1 MSRTNKKNPMI
12 KEAISFIIKLVIF
25 ALFLFVIHHYI
36 LSQFFEGI
44 LHFPVWTIYVFNAV
58 LVLAVYSIIIYKN
71 RQGSNK
77 MYQLFLGLTVLKMIL
92 AVVFLLPLFLGK
104 SAHAQLEVI
113 NFFIP
118 YFLFLGFE
126 IISLNKFLQK
136 S

>member
-1 MSRTNKKNPMI
+1 MI
-12 KEAISFIIKLVIF
+12 KETISFTIKLVIF
-25 ALFLFVIHHYI
+25 TLFLFVIHYYI

-44 LHFPVWTIYVFNAV
+44 LHFPIWTIYVFNAV
-58 LVLAVYSIIIYKN
+58 LVLAVYSTIAYKN
-71 RQGSNK
+71 KQGSKK
-77 MYQLFLGLTVLKMIL
+77 MYQLFLSLTIGKMVLAI
-92 AVVFLLPLFLGK
+92 VFLLPLFFGK

-126 IISLNKFLQK
+126 IFNLNKFLQK

>member
-1 MSRTNKKNPMI
+1 MI
-12 KEAISFIIKLVIF
+12 KEAISFTIKLVIF
-25 ALFLFVIHHYI
+25 TLVLFVIHYYI

-44 LHFPVWTIYVFNAV
+44 LHFPIWTIYVFNAV
-58 LVLAVYSIIIYKN
+58 LVLAVYSIITYKN
-71 RQGSNK
+71 RHGSKK

-92 AVVFLLPLFLGK
+92 AVVFLLPLFFGK

-113 NFFIP
+113 NFFIH

-126 IISLNKFLQK
+126 IFNLNKFLQK